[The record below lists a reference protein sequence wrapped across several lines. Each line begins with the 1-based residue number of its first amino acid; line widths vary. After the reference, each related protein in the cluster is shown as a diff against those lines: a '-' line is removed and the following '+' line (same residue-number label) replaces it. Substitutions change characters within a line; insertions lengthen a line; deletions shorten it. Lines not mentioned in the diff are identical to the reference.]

1 VSLVREAAYVTS
13 NGASGQGVET
23 PMIPEIRL
31 YSSLE
36 VEREEWEGLTLR
48 VVVCACVF
56 VCLYVGAHACVLV
69 CLPVCVFILQKT
81 FVLD

>member
-1 VSLVREAAYVTS
+1 MSLVREAAYVAS
-13 NGASGQGVET
+13 YGAPGQGV
-23 PMIPEIRL
+23 MIPEIRL

-36 VEREEWEGLTLR
+36 VEGEEWEDLTLR
-48 VVVCACVF
+48 VVMCACVF